1 MSAAQITSQINTFDD
16 KPRRGK
22 RGYHKS
28 KDGLLNV
35 KPIGSEIAIVQRNA
49 KESPLLRLPAEIRS
63 IIWKLAIG
71 NPIIRPAWGGPIKP
85 LRYRSVF
92 EERASEFPAPR
103 HRFALLRV
111 CRQIYSE
118 AAAYSRQISVFRFY
132 NFGSL
137 QYWLNHA
144 TSAQRKAVQ
153 KVQFG
158 RYEYI
163 LRRWMSRNF
172 AKELK
177 KLPGLTQVEI
187 SYYGYNAEATKEL
200 LDGLDKMK
208 GKLGKTMN
216 VKLEYQARQGSHDWV
231 WTFLHGEDFNV

>member
-35 KPIGSEIAIVQRNA
+35 KSIGSEIAIVQRNA
-49 KESPLLRLPAEIRS
+49 EESPLLRLPAEIRAM
-63 IIWKLAIG
+63 IWKLAIG

-85 LRYRSVF
+85 LKYRSPF

-118 AAAYSRQISVFRFY
+118 AAASFASTT
-132 NFGSL
+132 L
-137 QYWLNHA
+137 
-144 TSAQRKAVQ
+144 AV
-153 KVQFG
+153 
-158 RYEYI
+158 
-163 LRRWMSRNF
+163 
-172 AKELK
+172 
-177 KLPGLTQVEI
+177 
-187 SYYGYNAEATKEL
+187 
-200 LDGLDKMK
+200 
-208 GKLGKTMN
+208 
-216 VKLEYQARQGSHDWV
+216 
-231 WTFLHGEDFNV
+231 